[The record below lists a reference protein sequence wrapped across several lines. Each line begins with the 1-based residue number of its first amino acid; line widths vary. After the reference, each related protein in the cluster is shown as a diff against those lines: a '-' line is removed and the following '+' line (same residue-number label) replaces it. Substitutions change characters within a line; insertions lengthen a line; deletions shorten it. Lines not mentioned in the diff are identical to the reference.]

1 MTLTDSQTFPG
12 STLRIGRILVIWI
25 ERTGS
30 VPWIVSGREPLT
42 DPFTDSVETFRM
54 RTLNFL
60 ADLRLLAGTG
70 LVLLLVAV
78 SPANLRAQ
86 EAAKAEPGTLE
97 AIEEQYYKDIQAV
110 EMKRLDRIAALAEKK
125 TGEESDGLWRYYFEA
140 IVADDLFLKA
150 EASANKLLARE
161 DLPLDIRFMAEV
173 THIIAE
179 ARRGAIDQSIESI
192 RKLFAKVKD
201 NVDPEDV
208 IPVHLRLNLAEVYL
222 RTIVDAGRYELANK
236 AIDLIMAETA
246 SEEVRDYLAGE
257 KKSLARVGKPA
268 PEIQGNDVD
277 NRPFDLANFKGKPVL
292 IVFWAT
298 WDEVS
303 QDQIDEL
310 IAVTESYKEKG
321 LEVVT
326 INVDRLREDGAAP
339 EDLAVE
345 VRRFMIERNLLWRS
359 LICEEG
365 KSDFAEKLGVRF
377 LPSNMLIDRQGVVR
391 HVDRSPTSLIAAIK
405 EVCQ

>member
-1 MTLTDSQTFPG
+1 
-12 STLRIGRILVIWI
+12 
-25 ERTGS
+25 
-30 VPWIVSGREPLT
+30 
-42 DPFTDSVETFRM
+42 M
-54 RTLNFL
+54 RTLEIF
-60 ADLRLLAGTG
+60 ADMRRLAGTG
-70 LVLLLVAV
+70 LVFLLLAG
-78 SPANLRAQ
+78 SAASLRAQ
-86 EAAKAEPGTLE
+86 EAAKGEPETLE

-125 TGEESDGLWRYYFEA
+125 KGEESDGLWRYYFEA
-140 IVADDLFLKA
+140 IVSEDLFLKA
-150 EASANKLLARE
+150 EASANKLLTRE
-161 DLPLDIRFMAEV
+161 ELPLDIRFMAEV

-192 RKLFAKVKD
+192 RKLFAKVKNKMD
-201 NVDPEDV
+201 EDET
-208 IPVHLRLNLAEVYL
+208 IPVHLRLSLAEVYL

-257 KKSLARVGKPA
+257 KKSLSRVGKPA

-277 NRPFDLANFKGKPVL
+277 NRPFDLASFKGKPVL

-310 IAVTESYKEKG
+310 IALTEAYEDKG

-326 INVDRLREDGAAP
+326 INVDRLREDGEAP
-339 EDLAVE
+339 EDLAVD
-345 VRRFMIERNLLWRS
+345 VRRFMIERNLLWKS
-359 LICEEG
+359 LICEDG
-365 KSDFAEKLGVRF
+365 KTDFAEQLGVRY
-377 LPSNMLIDRQGVVR
+377 LPSNMLIDRQGIVR
-391 HVDRSPTSLIAAIK
+391 HVDRSPASLAEAIK